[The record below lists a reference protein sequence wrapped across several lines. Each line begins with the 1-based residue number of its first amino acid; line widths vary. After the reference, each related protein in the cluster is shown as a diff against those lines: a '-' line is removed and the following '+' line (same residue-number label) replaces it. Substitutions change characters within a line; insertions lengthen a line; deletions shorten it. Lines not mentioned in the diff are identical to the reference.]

1 MIKVSYWL
9 VLIIYTVFNS
19 SVAKGEPDLEYGE
32 YLSSECTACHLL
44 SGRQSKIPTIIGW
57 DQGAFIT
64 VMRAYRDK
72 KLKSEVM
79 QNIAFR
85 LGDEELKSLA
95 AYFATIK
102 PGKNQN

>member
-1 MIKVSYWL
+1 MIKIYRCL
-9 VLIIYTVFNS
+9 VLIIYTVFYS

-44 SGRQSKIPTIIGW
+44 SGKQSNIPAIIGW
-57 DQGAFIT
+57 EQSSFIA
-64 VMRAYRDK
+64 VMRAYKDK
-72 KLKSEVM
+72 ELKNKVM

-85 LGDEELKSLA
+85 LGDKELKSLA

-102 PGKNQN
+102 PRKTQN

>member
-9 VLIIYTVFNS
+9 VLIIYTVSYS

-44 SGRQSKIPTIIGW
+44 SGKQSKIPTIIGW
-57 DQGAFIT
+57 DQGAFIA
-64 VMRAYRDK
+64 VMRAYKDK
-72 KLKSEVM
+72 ERKNEVM

-85 LGDEELKSLA
+85 LGDKELKSLA

-102 PGKNQN
+102 PGKTQN